1 MDDDG
6 AASPSPSPSP
16 SRSPSPL
23 PIADPV
29 TVAAVPPGHL
39 ALAIPIHKHGPSN
52 GGGGGGGGGREDA
65 WSDGAT
71 STLIDA
77 WGERFVALGRGSLRH
92 PQWQEVAEVV
102 SSRDGYSKPPKS
114 DVQCKNRID
123 TLKKKYKVEKAKS
136 DSSWPFFDRLDFLLA
151 PVQKLLGNS
160 GGPAGNSGSN
170 PNNRSTAPMAP
181 RVNFPQRTRTA
192 FPSSGMKRRLP
203 SPPQASASSESSDG
217 FPPEP
222 LAEAVNG
229 KRQRLEESANGAD
242 SSDRAQGL
250 RDLAQAIRRLGETYE
265 RVESSKGEHELRME
279 RNRLD
284 AARELEDQRVQF
296 FLKMQMEISKANNGA
311 PLAVPLAAA
320 AMVGNSAS
328 TAEDGDSPATADGN
342 GPRRASMA
350 TDVMASSNHHVR
362 YRVKDD
368 RHHHA
373 SQRPSYLYNENN
385 VVAADAGGIGS
396 GSDSSNK
403 EDEEEMEDEEEE
415 SQ

>member
-16 SRSPSPL
+16 SRSPSSL

-52 GGGGGGGGGREDA
+52 GGGG
-65 WSDGAT
+65 SDGAT

-368 RHHHA
+368 RHW
-373 SQRPSYLYNENN
+373 
-385 VVAADAGGIGS
+385 
-396 GSDSSNK
+396 
-403 EDEEEMEDEEEE
+403 
-415 SQ
+415 

>member
-6 AASPSPSPSP
+6 GASPSPSPSP
-16 SRSPSPL
+16 SRSASPL

-39 ALAIPIHKHGPSN
+39 ALAIPIQKHGPSS
-52 GGGGGGGGGREDA
+52 GGGGGGREDA

-71 STLIDA
+71 SSLIDA

-102 SSRDGYSKPPKS
+102 SCRDGYSKPPKS

-151 PVQKLLGNS
+151 PVHKLGGNS
-160 GGPAGNSGSN
+160 GGAAGNSGSSN
-170 PNNRSTAPMAP
+170 PSNRSTAPMVP

-192 FPSSGMKRRLP
+192 FPSSAMKRRLP

-222 LAEAVNG
+222 LVEAMNG
-229 KRQRLEESANGAD
+229 KRQRVEESANGGE
-242 SSDRAQGL
+242 SKDRVQGL
-250 RDLAQAIRRLGETYE
+250 RDLAQAIRRLGEVYE
-265 RVESSKGEHELRME
+265 RVESSKREHELRME
-279 RNRLD
+279 RDRLE
-284 AARELEDQRVQF
+284 AARELEEQRVQF

-311 PLAVPLAAA
+311 SLAVPFATA
-320 AMVGNSAS
+320 AMVGNSAPN
-328 TAEDGDSPATADGN
+328 AAADGN
-342 GPRRASMA
+342 GSRRNSVAA
-350 TDVMASSNHHVR
+350 DVPTSSNHHVR
-362 YRVKDD
+362 YRFKDP
-368 RHHHA
+368 
-373 SQRPSYLYNENN
+373 SQRPSYQYNQNN
-385 VVAADAGGIGS
+385 AGTDATGTGS
-396 GSDSSNK
+396 GSDSDNK

>member
-23 PIADPV
+23 PVADPV

-39 ALAIPIHKHGPSN
+39 ALAIPIHKHGPSSS
-52 GGGGGGGGGREDA
+52 GGGGGGGREDA

-160 GGPAGNSGSN
+160 GGAAGNFGSSN
-170 PNNRSTAPMAP
+170 PSNRSTAPMAP

-192 FPSSGMKRRLP
+192 FPSIGMKRRLP

-265 RVESSKGEHELRME
+265 RVVSSKGEHELRME
-279 RNRLD
+279 RSRLD

-296 FLKMQMEISKANNGA
+296 FLKMEMEISKANNGA

-350 TDVMASSNHHVR
+350 TDVRASSNHHVR

-368 RHHHA
+368 RHW
-373 SQRPSYLYNENN
+373 
-385 VVAADAGGIGS
+385 
-396 GSDSSNK
+396 
-403 EDEEEMEDEEEE
+403 
-415 SQ
+415 

>member
-6 AASPSPSPSP
+6 GASPSPSPSL

-23 PIADPV
+23 PIAEPV

-39 ALAIPIHKHGPSN
+39 ALAIPIQKHASSSGG

-102 SSRDGYSKPPKS
+102 SSRDAYSKPVKS

-151 PVQKLLGNS
+151 PLQKLAGNS
-160 GGPAGNSGSN
+160 GGAAGNSGSSN
-170 PNNRSTAPMAP
+170 PSNRSTAPMSL

-192 FPSSGMKRRLP
+192 FPSSAMKRRMP
-203 SPPQASASSESSDG
+203 SPQQDAASSESSDG

-222 LAEAVNG
+222 VAEAVNG
-229 KRQRLEESANGAD
+229 KRHRVEESANGAD
-242 SSDRAQGL
+242 SSNRVQGL
-250 RDLAQAIRRLGETYE
+250 RDLAQAIRRLGEVYE
-265 RVESSKGEHELRME
+265 RVESSKREHELRME
-279 RNRLD
+279 QDRLE
-284 AARELEDQRVQF
+284 AARELEEQRVQF
-296 FLKMQMEISKANNGA
+296 FLKMQTEFSKANNGA
-311 PLAVPLAAA
+311 TLPISLAMA
-320 AMVGNSAS
+320 AMVGNSVPGA
-328 TAEDGDSPATADGN
+328 AAGAADGN
-342 GPRRASMA
+342 GSRRNSMA
-350 TDVMASSNHHVR
+350 TEVATSSNHRVR
-362 YRVKDD
+362 YRFKDP
-368 RHHHA
+368 HA
-373 SQRPSYLYNENN
+373 SQRPSYQYNQNN
-385 VVAADAGGIGS
+385 VGADATGAGS
-396 GSDSSNK
+396 GSDSDNK
-403 EDEEEMEDEEEE
+403 EDEEEMEDEDEE

>member
-1 MDDDG
+1 
-6 AASPSPSPSP
+6 
-16 SRSPSPL
+16 
-23 PIADPV
+23 
-29 TVAAVPPGHL
+29 
-39 ALAIPIHKHGPSN
+39 
-52 GGGGGGGGGREDA
+52 
-65 WSDGAT
+65 
-71 STLIDA
+71 
-77 WGERFVALGRGSLRH
+77 
-92 PQWQEVAEVV
+92 
-102 SSRDGYSKPPKS
+102 
-114 DVQCKNRID
+114 
-123 TLKKKYKVEKAKS
+123 
-136 DSSWPFFDRLDFLLA
+136 
-151 PVQKLLGNS
+151 
-160 GGPAGNSGSN
+160 
-170 PNNRSTAPMAP
+170 MAP

-222 LAEAVNG
+222 LAVAEAVNG

-250 RDLAQAIRRLGETYE
+250 RNLAQAIRRLGEAYE

-284 AARELEDQRVQF
+284 AARELEDHRVQF
-296 FLKMQMEISKANNGA
+296 FLKMQMEISKANNGD

-320 AMVGNSAS
+320 AMVGNPAS
-328 TAEDGDSPATADGN
+328 TADDGNSPAAADGN
-342 GPRRASMA
+342 GSRRASMA

-373 SQRPSYLYNENN
+373 SQRPSYQYNQNN
-385 VVAADAGGIGS
+385 VAAADAGGTGS
-396 GSDSSNK
+396 GSDSGNK